1 MHTVFLIDV
10 FKKKKKKMM
19 KYKIIWAQS
28 TVEITH
34 RGVET

>member
-10 FKKKKKKMM
+10 LKKIIIMM

>member
-10 FKKKKKKMM
+10 FKKKKMM

>member
-10 FKKKKKKMM
+10 FKKKKIMM